1 MIRDDNDAKR
11 FLSEEEPISH
21 PPDTLLSA
29 WITRIRCDGPSPESD
44 RLARAIIR
52 DFYLRNFLGVE
63 QSRIALDWL
72 AESLS
77 EILDHKEPLRA
88 LGLMP
93 RPNKRPPD
101 PSKALDVTMWV
112 ACAEG
117 LGIAHADAKMQ
128 AAEVFHM
135 DESNVSK
142 LIRKAGALEWMNPD
156 MSVLIE
162 YFALRG
168 KPLPGTAGN
177 K

>member
-1 MIRDDNDAKR
+1 
-11 FLSEEEPISH
+11 
-21 PPDTLLSA
+21 
-29 WITRIRCDGPSPESD
+29 
-44 RLARAIIR
+44 
-52 DFYLRNFLGVE
+52 
-63 QSRIALDWL
+63 
-72 AESLS
+72 
-77 EILDHKEPLRA
+77 
-88 LGLMP
+88 MP

-135 DESNVSK
+135 DKSNVSK